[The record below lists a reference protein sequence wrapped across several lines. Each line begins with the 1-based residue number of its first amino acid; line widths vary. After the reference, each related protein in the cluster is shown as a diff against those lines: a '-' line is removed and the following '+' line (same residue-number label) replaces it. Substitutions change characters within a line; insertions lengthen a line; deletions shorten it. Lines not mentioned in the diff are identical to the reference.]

1 MRWAQAHANT
11 LAQMDSSADSYH
23 IHART
28 RVNEGKMAE
37 GMKMKWE
44 EKKGGG
50 ETGEERGEKMENY
63 RISSEERISINSAKM

>member
-23 IHART
+23 FHAHT

-37 GMKMKWE
+37 GIKMKWE
-44 EKKGGG
+44 EKKGGKRR
-50 ETGEERGEKMENY
+50 ERKGVKKWKTIGLVLK
-63 RISSEERISINSAKM
+63 RGLA